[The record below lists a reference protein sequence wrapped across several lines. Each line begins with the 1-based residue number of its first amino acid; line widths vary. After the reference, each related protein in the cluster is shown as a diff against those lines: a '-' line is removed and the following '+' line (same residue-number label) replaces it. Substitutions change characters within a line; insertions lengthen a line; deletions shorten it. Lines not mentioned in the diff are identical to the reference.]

1 MGRLAGSLGGRPGG
15 QGTFAK
21 LKSKENQIK
30 FEQQTRY
37 MMQLREEAA
46 DFADRLKKLNEHHT
60 IARYKDRNIE
70 QEMADYE
77 SKIEEL
83 SAALNLKDEDL

>member
-1 MGRLAGSLGGRPGG
+1 
-15 QGTFAK
+15 
-21 LKSKENQIK
+21 
-30 FEQQTRY
+30 

-77 SKIEEL
+77 AKIDEL
-83 SAALNLKDEDL
+83 SAALNLKGEELESLEYKYV